1 MVLGRYTLEKYT
13 FDALTEDYFISQGYI
28 IEAVR
33 GVRADVVAYHP
44 ESKELAI
51 IEVKSPNE
59 VHGQTGWNTKHNL
72 HHMGREDILDLIE
85 ASEEYR
91 LNPGV
96 MKLYAYT
103 LSSQLYTYYKEA
115 THARI
120 RKVMKKHSCPKINVV
135 PYLSVPRQYGAIL
148 KGVLRVF
155 KDHGLIRR
163 SPLNRAGVLVIARIG
178 YSS

>member
-1 MVLGRYTLEKYT
+1 MGRYTLEKYA

-28 IEAVR
+28 IEVVR
-33 GVRADVVAYHP
+33 GIRADVVAYHH
-44 ESKELAI
+44 ELRELAI

-59 VHGQTGWNTKHNL
+59 VYGQTGWETRHNL
-72 HHMGREDILDLIE
+72 HNMGREDILDLIE
-85 ASEEYR
+85 ASEEYH
-91 LNPGV
+91 LNPGI

-103 LSSQLYTYYKEA
+103 LSSQLYTYYKES
-115 THARI
+115 TRARI

-155 KDHGLIRR
+155 RDHGLIRR
-163 SPLNRAGVLVIARIG
+163 SPMKRAGVLVITRIR
-178 YSS
+178 YS

>member
-1 MVLGRYTLEKYT
+1 MGRYTLEKYT

-28 IEAVR
+28 IESVR
-33 GVRADVVAYHP
+33 GVRADVVAYHH

-51 IEVKSPNE
+51 VEVKGPNE
-59 VHGQTGWNTKHNL
+59 IYGQTGWRTAHNL
-72 HHMGREDILDLIE
+72 HDLSREEILKLIE
-85 ASEEYR
+85 TSEEYR
-91 LNPGV
+91 LNPGI

-103 LSSQLYTYYKEA
+103 VSSQLYTYYKESNDS
-115 THARI
+115 RI
-120 RKVMKKHSCPKINVV
+120 RRIVKKHSCPKINVV

-163 SPLNRAGVLVIARIG
+163 SSLKRADVLVIARIR
-178 YSS
+178 YS

>member
-28 IEAVR
+28 IETVR
-33 GVRADVVAYHP
+33 GVRADVVAYHH
-44 ESKELAI
+44 EFKELAV

-59 VHGQTGWNTKHNL
+59 IYGQTGWSTTHNL
-72 HHMGREDILDLIE
+72 HDLNREEILKLIE
-85 ASEEYR
+85 TSEEYQ
-91 LNPGV
+91 LNPGI

-103 LSSQLYTYYKEA
+103 VSSQLYTYYRESNA
-115 THARI
+115 SRI
-120 RKVMKKHSCPKINVV
+120 NRVIKKHSCPKINVV

-155 KDHGLIRR
+155 RYHQLIRR
-163 SPLNRAGVLVIARIG
+163 SPLKRTGVLVIARVR
-178 YSS
+178 YS